1 MMKEGKEQNHIW
13 SEPLKSMQESP
24 HHQVEERED
33 GDASDKCNDDFEIEH
48 PSRWHIFE
56 SSEDQTADL
65 PNLIS
70 STNGQERLNQLRKEY
85 LNKDM
90 RDHLDEKKTLGEQSD
105 LLPFENLKK
114 I

>member
-1 MMKEGKEQNHIW
+1 MG
-13 SEPLKSMQESP
+13 
-24 HHQVEERED
+24 EERED
-33 GDASDKCNDDFEIEH
+33 GYASDKGSDDFEIEH
-48 PSRWHIFE
+48 QNCWHIFE

-65 PNLIS
+65 LNLIS

-85 LNKDM
+85 LNKDI
-90 RDHLDEKKTLGEQSD
+90 RDHLEERKMLGEQSD